1 MENSMAHPGGRPTDY
16 TPELL
21 ERARGYLGQLK
32 PDVYDE
38 VSKTWDLDLPSI
50 ASFAGYI
57 GLSRE
62 TVHTWA
68 KDPEKKEFSDIYL
81 DILRKQEEV
90 ITRGSMG
97 GKYNPTITKLLL
109 TKHGYSDKTETD
121 ITTLGEKLES
131 AAVPAPIVAKAVKAY
146 EDVMR
151 ESIINGE
158 V

>member
-1 MENSMAHPGGRPTDY
+1 MAHAGGRPTDY

-21 ERARGYLGQLK
+21 ERARGYLEQLK

-50 ASFAGYI
+50 ASFAGYL

-97 GKYNPTITKLLL
+97 GRYNPTITKLLL

-121 ITTLGEKLES
+121 ITSAGEKLEAS
-131 AAVPAPIVAKAVKAY
+131 PPSTALIEEFEKR
-146 EDVMR
+146 MR
-151 ESIINGE
+151 EQYGK
-158 V
+158 

>member
-1 MENSMAHPGGRPTDY
+1 MAHPGGRPTDY

-21 ERARGYLGQLK
+21 EKARGYLKQLK

-50 ASFAGYI
+50 ASFAGYL

-68 KDPEKKEFSDIYL
+68 KDPEKQEFSDIYL
-81 DILRKQEEV
+81 DIMRKQEEV

-97 GKYNPTITKLLL
+97 GKYNSTITKLLL

-121 ITTLGEKLES
+121 LTSKGEKLEGIS
-131 AAVPAPIVAKAVKAY
+131 VSSPLIAEY
-146 EDVMR
+146 EQKLK
-151 ESIINGE
+151 EEYGK
-158 V
+158 